1 MTEKEKL
8 YQAYYQVNRFWT
20 GGKATKELHEIM
32 SIPRKDIESW
42 LAKQVLWQVHIPL
55 PKKIYH
61 PHYDVTKPN
70 KQHQFDLLYMLH
82 NVFKGNTYKYISTG
96 IDVASKI

>member
-1 MTEKEKL
+1 
-8 YQAYYQVNRFWT
+8 
-20 GGKATKELHEIM
+20 M
-32 SIPRKDIESW
+32 SIPRKDIQSW
-42 LAKQVLWQVHIPL
+42 LAKQALWQVHIPL
-55 PKKIYH
+55 PKKIYQ

-70 KQHQFDLLYMLH
+70 KQHQFDLLYMLY